1 MWQAGLQSLGL
12 LLDIV
17 GVVLLFKYGL
27 PEFSPSGG
35 VDRLAIGPSAP
46 EDIRKEKKYRK
57 MGKVGLALLILGFFL
72 QLIPS
77 GIELFQEL
85 ERG

>member
-35 VDRLAIGPSAP
+35 VDSLAIGPSAP
-46 EDIRKEKKYRK
+46 EEICKEKKYRK
-57 MGKVGLALLILGFFL
+57 MGKMGLVLIVSGFVL
-72 QLIPS
+72 QLIPNATDF
-77 GIELFQEL
+77 IWELK
-85 ERG
+85 